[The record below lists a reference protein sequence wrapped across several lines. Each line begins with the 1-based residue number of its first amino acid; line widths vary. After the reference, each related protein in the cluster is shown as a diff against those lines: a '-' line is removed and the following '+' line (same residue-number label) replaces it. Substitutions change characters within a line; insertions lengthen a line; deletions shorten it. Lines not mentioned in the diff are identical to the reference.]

1 MSGTLPYD
9 FDAAVTALRT
19 ADPTLGA
26 LIDRV
31 PDARLTLREADSP
44 FAYLLRAIIYQQLSG
59 KAAATIHG
67 RVRALFPEQVATPEG
82 VAGLSDEALR
92 GAGLSRQKLSYVRDL
107 AAHARAGRIPDRF
120 TLETWTDDAVIAHLT
135 DVKGIGRWTVEM
147 LLLFYLGRP
156 DVLPVHDLGIRK
168 GYAIAYDLDD
178 LPKPK
183 EVASYGARWRPYRSV
198 ASWYLWRAT
207 EL

>member
-1 MSGTLPYD
+1 MPASLPYD
-9 FDAAVTALRT
+9 FDAAVAALRA
-19 ADPTLGA
+19 ADPTLST

-44 FAYLLRAIIYQQLSG
+44 FAYLLRAIVYQQLSG

-67 RVRALFPEQVATPEG
+67 RVVALFPEQVATPED
-82 VAGLSDEALR
+82 VADIADEDLR
-92 GAGLSRQKLSYVRDL
+92 GAGLSRQKLSYVRSL
-107 AAHARAGRIPDRF
+107 AAHAREGHVPDRA
-120 TLETWTDDAVIAHLT
+120 TLETWTDDAIIAHLT
-135 DVKGIGRWTVEM
+135 QVKGIGRWTVEM

-168 GYAIAYDLDD
+168 GYAAAYGLDD
-178 LPKPK
+178 LPAPK
-183 EVASYGARWRPYRSV
+183 ALTRYGERWRPYRSV